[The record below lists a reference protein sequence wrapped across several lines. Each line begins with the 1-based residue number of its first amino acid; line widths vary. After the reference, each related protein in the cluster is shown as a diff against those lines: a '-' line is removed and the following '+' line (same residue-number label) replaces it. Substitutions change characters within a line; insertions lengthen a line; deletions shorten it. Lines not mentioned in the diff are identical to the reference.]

1 MHSSNRRANARLL
14 ATVSCAALFG
24 AAQPAFAQLQTQPAL
39 DKIFEEA
46 MQARS
51 SQEYS
56 DSIKRL
62 QAILAQNPN
71 LGRARAELAVAYYQ
85 ALNFTAARAEVTR
98 LLADPSTPP
107 NVRLNLQSL
116 LAAIER
122 DSKPHVFT
130 PFVNM
135 SVGHDTNINV
145 GPGSSTVIA
154 SGVALTLAPGSTRQ
168 ASDYL
173 NLQAGLAHRYLTPYS
188 FNLGSLP
195 AALVWQSQAS
205 IYSIAYNANSAFNLN
220 VLSASTGPLLLAAG
234 KWRLG
239 APIQLDEI
247 SLGGSHIARYVGV
260 TPVFSTNIGNTEITV
275 DTQYQDRHFNPANS
289 QRNSNYTYLGANVG
303 HTLQDGKYFAQA
315 GYRGFRE
322 HASVQRFSNSGT
334 EYFVGGGMRPWAG
347 GTATLRFTEKE
358 ITYKDVEPVFN
369 VARDE
374 KEQRVA
380 LNVSHLMNSGY
391 LDKWTISAS
400 YNVIRNKSNVDL
412 YVYDRHQAGV
422 TLGRTF

>member
-56 DSIKRL
+56 DSINRL

-205 IYSIAYNANSAFNLN
+205 I
-220 VLSASTGPLLLAAG
+220 
-234 KWRLG
+234 
-239 APIQLDEI
+239 
-247 SLGGSHIARYVGV
+247 
-260 TPVFSTNIGNTEITV
+260 
-275 DTQYQDRHFNPANS
+275 
-289 QRNSNYTYLGANVG
+289 
-303 HTLQDGKYFAQA
+303 
-315 GYRGFRE
+315 
-322 HASVQRFSNSGT
+322 
-334 EYFVGGGMRPWAG
+334 
-347 GTATLRFTEKE
+347 
-358 ITYKDVEPVFN
+358 
-369 VARDE
+369 
-374 KEQRVA
+374 
-380 LNVSHLMNSGY
+380 
-391 LDKWTISAS
+391 
-400 YNVIRNKSNVDL
+400 
-412 YVYDRHQAGV
+412 
-422 TLGRTF
+422 